1 MVFYS
6 KSFRQ
11 LKGTT
16 KATIMVKMVVVVL
29 ILVLVTTFRFSKL
42 PDLHQRHLE
51 YDVLGDGADNGTWYL
66 KSHKFVPLATR
77 HHLDD
82 DDDARI

>member
-6 KSFRQ
+6 KSFLQ

-16 KATIMVKMVVVVL
+16 KANIMVKMVVVVL

-42 PDLHQRHLE
+42 PDLHHRHLE
-51 YDVLGDGADNGTWYL
+51 YDVLGDGADNGTRYL
-66 KSHKFVPLATR
+66 KSHKFVPLATG
-77 HHLDD
+77 HL
-82 DDDARI
+82 